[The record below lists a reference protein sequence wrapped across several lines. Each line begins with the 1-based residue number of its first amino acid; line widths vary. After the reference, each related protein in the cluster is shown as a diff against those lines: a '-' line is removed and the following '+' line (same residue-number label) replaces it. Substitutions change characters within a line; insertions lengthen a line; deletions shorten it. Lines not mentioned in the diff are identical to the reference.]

1 MERYNMFKCA
11 MAFLW
16 SLFIAFF
23 ILLCLTS
30 CECDQ
35 VITPDNEVVQIK
47 LDYSLLFTAGTRSV
61 EAKDVYDEYYEQQI
75 LTRKLTPKNFEL
87 TLSNSGR
94 KQYSI
99 TGIWGKDNSLCPKV
113 GTYKVEGKSC
123 PTDGKLVSDTVSF
136 IFDTEINIS
145 KNQTNIII
153 PATYSNSLLL
163 FKDEKIKSIKAWS
176 YKWGEEEFEPHDG
189 IYGLYIS
196 TEPIYIY
203 NIFDPEEYKI
213 IITFDNSKQYIIYYK
228 SCGFEVGKYYY
239 FNLATMGFD
248 LPKMENGNG

>member
-1 MERYNMFKCA
+1 MFKWT

-23 ILLCLTS
+23 VLLCLTS
-30 CECDQ
+30 CEYDQ
-35 VITPDNEVVQIK
+35 VITPDSEVVQIRF
-47 LDYSLLFTAGTRSV
+47 DYSLPFTAGTRSV
-61 EAKDVYDEYYEQQI
+61 EAQDVYDEYYEQQI

-113 GTYKVEGKSC
+113 GTYKVEGKSR

-176 YKWGEEEFEPHDG
+176 FKWGEEEFEPHDG
-189 IYGLYIS
+189 IYGLYINPKP
-196 TEPIYIY
+196 TY
-203 NIFDPEEYKI
+203 NESQESYQIT
-213 IITFDNSKQYIIYYK
+213 ITFDNNKKYVIYYK
-228 SCGFEVGKYYY
+228 NCNFEVGKYYY

>member
-1 MERYNMFKCA
+1 MFKCA

-30 CECDQ
+30 CEYDQ
-35 VITPDNEVVQIK
+35 VITPDNEVIQIK
-47 LDYSLLFTAGTRSV
+47 LDYSLPFTSGSRSV
-61 EAKDVYDEYYEQQI
+61 EAEDVYDEYYEQQI

-87 TLSNSGR
+87 TLSNNG

-113 GTYKVEGKSC
+113 GNYRVIGTSKPKNNSM
-123 PTDGKLVSDTVSF
+123 LSDTVSLK
-136 IFDTEINIS
+136 FDTEIQIT
-145 KNQTNIII
+145 KNQTEIII
-153 PATYSNSLLL
+153 PALYSNCLLL
-163 FKDEKIKSIKAWS
+163 FKDENIKSI
-176 YKWGEEEFEPHDG
+176 YGYCYDGDNMQFEPHDG
-189 IYGLYIS
+189 LFGIYLNPNPYS
-196 TEPIYIY
+196 YHKDY
-203 NIFDPEEYKI
+203 NRLE
-213 IITFDNSKQYIIYYK
+213 ITFNNNKQYIIYYDD
-228 SCGFEVGKYYY
+228 CGFEVGKYYY

>member
-1 MERYNMFKCA
+1 MFKWT

-30 CECDQ
+30 CEYNQ
-35 VITPDNEVVQIK
+35 VITPDSKAVQIK
-47 LDYSLLFTAGTRSV
+47 FDYSLPFTSGSRSV
-61 EAKDVYDEYYEQQI
+61 EAEDVYDEYYEQQI

-87 TLSNSGR
+87 TLLNNG

-113 GTYKVEGKSC
+113 GNYRVIGTSKPKNNSM
-123 PTDGKLVSDTVSF
+123 LSDTVSLK
-136 IFDTEINIS
+136 FDTEIQIT
-145 KNQTNIII
+145 KNQTEIII
-153 PATYSNSLLL
+153 PASYSNCLLL
-163 FKDEKIKSIKAWS
+163 FKDENIKSI
-176 YKWGEEEFEPHDG
+176 YGYCYDGDNMQFEPHDG
-189 IYGLYIS
+189 LFGIYLNPNPYS
-196 TEPIYIY
+196 YHKDY
-203 NIFDPEEYKI
+203 NRLE
-213 IITFDNSKQYIIYYK
+213 ITFNNNKQYIIYYDD
-228 SCGFEVGKYYY
+228 CGFEVGKYYY

>member
-1 MERYNMFKCA
+1 MFKCA
-11 MAFLW
+11 MTFLW

-30 CECDQ
+30 CEYNQ
-35 VITPDNEVVQIK
+35 VITPDSEVVQIK
-47 LDYSLLFTAGTRSV
+47 LDYSLPFTSGSRSV
-61 EAKDVYDEYYEQQI
+61 EAEDVYDEYYEQQI

-87 TLSNSGR
+87 ILNGSDKS
-94 KQYSI
+94 QYSI

-113 GTYKVEGKSC
+113 GTYKVEGKSR

-145 KNQTNIII
+145 KNQTSIII

-176 YKWGEEEFEPHDG
+176 FKWGEEEFEPHDG
-189 IYGLYIS
+189 MYGLYINPKP
-196 TEPIYIY
+196 TY
-203 NIFDPEEYKI
+203 NESQESYTIT
-213 IITFDNSKQYIIYYK
+213 ITFDNNKQYVIYYK
-228 SCGFEVGKYYY
+228 NCNFEVGKYYY

>member
-1 MERYNMFKCA
+1 MFKCA

-30 CECDQ
+30 CEYNQ
-35 VITPDNEVVQIK
+35 VITPDSEVVQIRF
-47 LDYSLLFTAGTRSV
+47 DYSLPFTPGSRSV
-61 EAKDVYDEYYEQQI
+61 EAEDVYDEYYEQQI

-113 GTYKVEGKSC
+113 GTYKVEGESR
-123 PTDGKLVSDTVSF
+123 PTDGKVVSDTVSF

-145 KNQTNIII
+145 KNQTNIVI
-153 PATYSNSLLL
+153 PAAYSNSLLL
-163 FKDEKIKSIKAWS
+163 FKDEKIKSVKAWS
-176 YKWGEEEFEPHDG
+176 FRWGEEEFEPHDG
-189 IYGLYIS
+189 IYGLYINPK
-196 TEPIYIY
+196 PIY
-203 NIFDPEEYKI
+203 DESPESRTI
-213 IITFDNSKQYIIYYK
+213 TITFDNNKRYVIYYK

>member
-1 MERYNMFKCA
+1 MFKCA

-35 VITPDNEVVQIK
+35 VITPDSEVVQIRF
-47 LDYSLLFTAGTRSV
+47 DYSLPFTAGTRSV
-61 EAKDVYDEYYEQQI
+61 EAQDVYDEYYEQQI

-113 GTYKVEGKSC
+113 GTYKVEGESR
-123 PTDGKLVSDTVSF
+123 PTDGKVVSDTVSF

-145 KNQTNIII
+145 KNQTNIVI
-153 PATYSNSLLL
+153 PAAYSNSLLL
-163 FKDEKIKSIKAWS
+163 FKDEKIKSVKAWS
-176 YKWGEEEFEPHDG
+176 FRWGEEEFEPHDG
-189 IYGLYIS
+189 IYGLYINPK
-196 TEPIYIY
+196 PIY
-203 NIFDPEEYKI
+203 DESPESRI
-213 IITFDNSKQYIIYYK
+213 ITITFDNNKQYVIYYK

>member
-1 MERYNMFKCA
+1 MFKCA

-23 ILLCLTS
+23 ILLCLAS

-35 VITPDNEVVQIK
+35 VITPDSEVVQIRF
-47 LDYSLLFTAGTRSV
+47 DYSLPFTAGTRSV
-61 EAKDVYDEYYEQQI
+61 EAQDVYDEYYEQQI

-87 TLSNSGR
+87 TLSNNG

-113 GTYKVEGKSC
+113 GNYRVIGTSKPKNNSM
-123 PTDGKLVSDTVSF
+123 LSDTVSLK
-136 IFDTEINIS
+136 FDTEIQIT
-145 KNQTNIII
+145 KNQTEIII
-153 PATYSNSLLL
+153 PASYSNCLLL
-163 FKDEKIKSIKAWS
+163 FKDENIKSI
-176 YKWGEEEFEPHDG
+176 YGYCYDGDNMQFQPHDG
-189 IYGLYIS
+189 LFGIYLNPNPYS
-196 TEPIYIY
+196 YHKDY
-203 NIFDPEEYKI
+203 NRLE
-213 IITFDNSKQYIIYYK
+213 ITFNNNKQYIIYYDD
-228 SCGFEVGKYYY
+228 CGSEVGKYYY

>member
-1 MERYNMFKCA
+1 MFKCA

-23 ILLCLTS
+23 ILLCLAS

-35 VITPDNEVVQIK
+35 VITPDSEVVQIRF
-47 LDYSLLFTAGTRSV
+47 DYSLPFTAGTRSV
-61 EAKDVYDEYYEQQI
+61 EAQDVYDEYYEQQI

-87 TLSNSGR
+87 TLSNNG

-113 GTYKVEGKSC
+113 GNYRVIGTSKPKNNSM
-123 PTDGKLVSDTVSF
+123 LSDTVSLK
-136 IFDTEINIS
+136 FDTEIQIT
-145 KNQTNIII
+145 KNQTEIII
-153 PATYSNSLLL
+153 PASYSNCLLL
-163 FKDEKIKSIKAWS
+163 FKDENIKSI
-176 YKWGEEEFEPHDG
+176 YGYCYDGDNMQFQPHDG
-189 IYGLYIS
+189 LFGIYLNPNPYS
-196 TEPIYIY
+196 YHKDY
-203 NIFDPEEYKI
+203 NRLE
-213 IITFDNSKQYIIYYK
+213 ITFNNNKQYIIYYDD
-228 SCGFEVGKYYY
+228 CGFEVGKYYY

>member
-1 MERYNMFKCA
+1 MFKCA

-30 CECDQ
+30 CEYNQ
-35 VITPDNEVVQIK
+35 VITPDSEVVHIK
-47 LDYSLLFTAGTRSV
+47 LDYSLPFTAGTRSV
-61 EAKDVYDEYYEQQI
+61 EAEDVYDEYYEQQI

-99 TGIWGKDNSLCPKV
+99 TGVWGKDNSLCPKV
-113 GTYKVEGKSC
+113 GTYKVEGESR
-123 PTDGKLVSDTVSF
+123 PTDGKVVSDTVSF

-153 PATYSNSLLL
+153 PAAYSNSLLL
-163 FKDEKIKSIKAWS
+163 FKDEKIKSVKAWS
-176 YKWGEEEFEPHDG
+176 FRWGEEEFEPHDG
-189 IYGLYIS
+189 IYGLYINPK
-196 TEPIYIY
+196 PIY
-203 NIFDPEEYKI
+203 DESPESRKI
-213 IITFDNSKQYIIYYK
+213 TITFDNNKQYVIYYK

-239 FNLATMGFD
+239 FNLTTMGFD